1 MDPINIPPMLAYMPA
16 PAGSYVLIEVRH
28 GRFIEYSWNIHGIF
42 MEYMRI
48 IRMTIPCE
56 SQPRFPSIPQD
67 GWQASFPAM
76 MGLVAFNGLNFGRNQ
91 HRCTGH
97 VFQ

>member
-1 MDPINIPPMLAYMPA
+1 MTDPNGAAIHGVPWIPSTKNPGPMLVYIYIPA

-28 GRFIEYSWNIHGIF
+28 GRF

-56 SQPRFPSIPQD
+56 SQPRFPKFPQD

-76 MGLVAFNGLNFGRNQ
+76 MGLVA
-91 HRCTGH
+91 
-97 VFQ
+97 